1 MKYFAYYYLLFI
13 FLLENVELKSKDKK
27 KFRSLKESL
36 VFPVFVFPDLN
47 FAFSLA
53 LCMGVGSQK
62 LALLMAF
69 SSNRIIHKVFV

>member
-1 MKYFAYYYLLFI
+1 MKYFAYYYLRFI
-13 FLLENVELKSKDKK
+13 FLLENVELKSKDK

-69 SSNRIIHKVFV
+69 SSNRIIHKMFL